1 MPIDG
6 PGYVYV
12 LKKHGEDKVKIGHGV
27 KVDRRLKQLQTGN
40 DVKLEIYAQKYY
52 TKRITTE
59 SAIHNVLSAYRTT
72 YNRKN
77 EWFRLTPDSQ
87 HLIDIIFG
95 KKQATDVELQRL
107 KRLRLL

>member
-1 MPIDG
+1 MAKDG

-12 LKKHGEDKVKIGHGV
+12 LKKHGEARIKVGHGI

-40 DVKLEIYAQKYY
+40 DVKLLIYAIKFY
-52 TKRITTE
+52 TDRIKAE

-77 EWFRLTPDSQ
+77 EWFKLTPDSQ

-95 KKQATDVELQRL
+95 KKQATAIELQRL
-107 KRLRLL
+107 QRLQLL